1 MFYTHGVVV
10 EVRSPCKGGGVLDL
24 SFEIRLSMCTTH
36 RPVPISKLLFW
47 CHRFDAIHT
56 RFSANLSS
64 FFCDLPSTFG
74 EVMPWIAPITLA
86 VFGLIRS
93 TLGINHQ
100 GRAGQARRHPKSQR
114 CIRGCAQW
122 VWWGECQHEFHLLF
136 ESLLLLVGVEP
147 VSLGQYRSV
156 RSLHEAHSVY

>member
-10 EVRSPCKGGGVLDL
+10 EVRSPSKGGGVLDL
-24 SFEIRLSMCTTH
+24 SFEIRLSMCITH

-47 CHRFDAIHT
+47 CHRFDAIHA

-64 FFCDLPSTFG
+64 FFCDPPSTFG
-74 EVMPWIAPITLA
+74 EVVPWVVPITLA

-93 TLGINHQ
+93 ILGIDHQ
-100 GRAGQARRHPKSQR
+100 GRAGQARRHPNSQR

-122 VWWGECQHEFHLLF
+122 VRWGECQHESHLCF
-136 ESLLLLVGVEP
+136 ERLRLLMGVEQ

-156 RSLHEAHSVY
+156 RSLHVTLSVC